1 MVRVVASKDK
11 RISPGSNIT
20 TINDQEIEDFLEFQF
35 YNDISKTRRIQ
46 LQKNSQLRTIV
57 YKPNQEI
64 AVTLESPC
72 YRQCDNQ
79 CDFCFIK
86 RLPKNLRKELYFRDD
101 DYRLSFLFG
110 NFLSLTNVS
119 DKDIARIARLR
130 LSPLYVSVQTTDPK
144 IRARLFKNEKAADI
158 IEIMKRLTHGGVK
171 MHCQIVVIPGITSGP
186 SLIKTIEDLS
196 AMYPG
201 VLSIGIVP
209 VGKTKYSKGIPSVTK
224 RMARSI
230 IKLGRE
236 YQDRFRQKHK
246 RGLVYIADEFFI
258 KTGESIPPRQYY
270 DDLPQYENGI
280 GMLRTFLDET
290 KQIKKVKKTKGQYLF
305 LTGTAAYPFLKI
317 LKAKLEPNIKVDV
330 LPVKN
335 HFFGLSVTVSG
346 LLSARDINQTIDALS
361 VKYDRIILPPNCV
374 NEKKQFLDDEV
385 VSDRRAL
392 IAPPSI
398 KELLQCLQW

>member
-11 RISPGSNIT
+11 RIPPDSNIT
-20 TINDQEIEDFLEFQF
+20 TINGQEIEDFLEFQF
-35 YNDISKTRRIQ
+35 YNDTSKTRRVQ
-46 LQKNSQLRTIV
+46 VKKNGLLRTIV
-57 YKPNQEI
+57 YKPNQPI

-72 YRQCDNQ
+72 YRQCDNH

-110 NFLSLTNVS
+110 NFLSLTNIN
-119 DKDIARIARLR
+119 DRDIARIVRLR

-144 IRARLFKNEKAADI
+144 LRVHLFKNEKAAGI
-158 IEIMKRLTHGGVK
+158 IETMNKLIHGGVK
-171 MHCQIVVIPGITSGP
+171 LHCQIVVIPGFNSGKN
-186 SLIKTIEDLS
+186 LIRTIEDLS

-224 RMARSI
+224 RMAQSI
-230 IKLGRE
+230 IELGRAYHE
-236 YQDRFRQKHK
+236 HFREKYG
-246 RGLVYIADEFFI
+246 RGLLYIADEFFT
-258 KTGESIPPRQYY
+258 KTGQPIPPRKYY

-280 GMLRTFLDET
+280 GMVRTFLDEIN
-290 KQIKKVKKTKGQYLF
+290 QIRNVKNTKGRYLI
-305 LTGTAAYPFLKI
+305 LTGTSAYPFLKI
-317 LKAKLEPNIKVDV
+317 LEAKLDPRIKVDIE
-330 LPVKN
+330 PVEN

-346 LLSARDINQTIDALS
+346 LLCARDINRKIATLNMR
-361 VKYDRIILPPNCV
+361 YDRIILPPNCV
-374 NEKKQFLDDEV
+374 NESKQFLDGGIV
-385 VSDRRAL
+385 TDRRAM

-398 KELLQCLQW
+398 KELLPCLR